1 LYSQFVISF
10 VIGLITFIVLYFLGA
25 RFSLLAA
32 ILNGGLE
39 FVPFIGP
46 IIATLLILIM
56 NISMGTSSLLFILLA
71 LLGIQYLENII
82 SPVIRGK
89 ILNINPLVVIFALAV
104 GAKLGGVVGILVA
117 VPLSTILTELAKDLA
132 CAKFPNSSF
141 CKVPETKSK

>member
-1 LYSQFVISF
+1 M
-10 VIGLITFIVLYFLGA
+10 IGLATFIVLYFLGA

-32 ILNGGLE
+32 ILNGSLE
-39 FVPFIGP
+39 FIPFIGP
-46 IIATLLILIM
+46 IIAALLILIM
-56 NISMGTSSLLFILLA
+56 NISMKTSSLFFILLA

-82 SPVIRGK
+82 SPIIRGK

-104 GAKLGGVVGILVA
+104 GSKLGGVIGVLIA

-132 CAKFPNSSF
+132 CAKFPNSLF